1 MSMSDVVAENLRVT
15 RKRRGLTVRALSA
28 RLGDLGFSLV
38 PSGVTKVET
47 ADASARRRIDVDD
60 LAALALALDSS
71 PVALLTPGER
81 QDVAVTPSVSVR
93 GQEVGEW
100 VRGDEGLPIEEEGDE
115 ERERRRRNFHEGAPP
130 AGRAEPAGSHPLLV
144 SVLALEDLAREAL
157 EPGGPRE
164 SPLTRSLIENLQRQV
179 RRVDQ
184 YVELL
189 IDELEHD
196 EPGEA

>member
-1 MSMSDVVAENLRVT
+1 MSDVVAENLRAT

-71 PVALLTPGER
+71 PVALLTPRER
-81 QDVAVTPSVSVR
+81 QDVAVTPSVSAR
-93 GQEVGEW
+93 GREVGGW
-100 VRGDEGLPIEEEGDE
+100 VRGDEGLPIDGEADE
-115 ERERRRRNFHEGAPP
+115 ERERRRRNFHEGSPSAD
-130 AGRAEPAGSHPLLV
+130 RAEPADAHPLLA
-144 SVLALEDLAREAL
+144 SVRGLEDLAREAL
-157 EPGGPRE
+157 EPGSPRE
-164 SPLTRSLIENLQRQV
+164 SPLTRSLIDNLRRQV

-184 YVELL
+184 YVDLL

-196 EPGEA
+196 ESGEG

>member
-1 MSMSDVVAENLRVT
+1 MSDVVAENLRTT

-28 RLGDLGFSLV
+28 RLGELGFSLV

-47 ADASARRRIDVDD
+47 ADAAGRRRIDVDD

-71 PVALLTPGER
+71 PAALLTPGER
-81 QDVAVTPSVSVR
+81 QGVAVTPSVSAR
-93 GQEVGEW
+93 GREVGDW
-100 VRGDEGLPIEEEGDE
+100 VRGDEDLPLEGESDE
-115 ERERRRRNFHEGAPP
+115 ERARRHRNFHEEVPP
-130 AGRAEPAGSHPLLV
+130 ADRAESADSHPLLV
-144 SVLALEDLAREAL
+144 SVLGLETIVRDAL

-164 SPLTRSLIENLQRQV
+164 SPLTRSLVENLRRQV
-179 RRVDQ
+179 GRVDR

-196 EPGEA
+196 EPGEG